1 MRILLLIILI
11 PFSGIYS
18 MAQTNLDSLYTVW
31 QDGSQSDSSRVKALS
46 TFIWEGVMFN
56 DADSAVQLSDAMIDF
71 AEQHNYLEGLI
82 EGHHCKGNAYHV
94 QGNYT
99 KAGEHYEKS
108 IAFAEKAGDL
118 QGSAATFNGWAGVMD
133 NLGQREKAMELY
145 ERSLAISTEA
155 GDTSGI
161 AAVLQN
167 IGGLYKDQGNLVL
180 AMDMMKK
187 SAAMKEAAGLDRS
200 LVYSLFGIAGIY
212 HNQQDFDPALE
223 YYQRA
228 LKISKELDDRAK
240 VAFCLGNM
248 GVMFFDQGKLT
259 EALDYL
265 EQAKAMN
272 TEVGRRKY
280 VADNL
285 FYMGRVSEAQG
296 NFTEALDLYQQAL
309 DIQQEVDQKRGIAG
323 TIITM
328 GGLFQKQENTDSAL
342 KYCHQGLQ
350 LAEEIDAV
358 FWEQM
363 ACECLYQ
370 TYKIEGKANKAL
382 EYHERMIVA
391 RDSLY
396 NEKNTKEITQLEM
409 RYDFEKKEAAIKADQ
424 EKKDA
429 IAAQELERQKLMR
442 NGFIGG
448 FLVVLLFASVF
459 FFQRKK
465 IAKEKDRSEELLLN
479 ILPEEVADELKE
491 KGEAE
496 AQLIDHVTVLFTD
509 FKGFTALSE
518 KLSPKELVDDLNE
531 CFSAFDRITAKYG
544 IEKIKTIGDAYMAA
558 GGLPTPNTTHA
569 TDVIKAALEM
579 RDFVEAGKPK
589 KVEAGLPFFEIR
601 IGVHTGPVVAG
612 IVGVKKF
619 QYDIWGDTVNTAS
632 RMESSG
638 EVGRVNISEATYEL
652 VREDTN
658 FSFESRGKIKAKG
671 KGEIEMFFV
680 SKA

>member
-1 MRILLLIILI
+1 MRTSTLLLSALLSIML
-11 PFSGIYS
+11 S
-18 MAQTNLDSLYTVW
+18 AQTSQDSLWNIW

-46 TFIWEGVMFN
+46 IFIWEGVMFS

-71 AEQHNYLEGLI
+71 AEQQNYLEGLI
-82 EGHHCKGNAYHV
+82 QGHHCKGSAYDI
-94 QGNYT
+94 QGNYI
-99 KAGEHYEKS
+99 KAAEHYEKS

-118 QGSAATFNGWAGVMD
+118 QGSATTFNGWAGVMD
-133 NLGQREKAMELY
+133 NLGQNEKAMELY

-155 GDTSGI
+155 GDTSCI

-285 FYMGRVSEAQG
+285 FNMGRVSEAQG

-309 DIQQEVDQKRGIAG
+309 DIQQEIDQKRGIAG
-323 TIITM
+323 TVITM
-328 GGLFQKQENTDSAL
+328 GGLFQKQENTVSAL

-350 LAEEIDAV
+350 LAVEIDAV

-370 TYKIEGKANKAL
+370 TYKIEGKDNKAL

-429 IAAQELERQKLMR
+429 VAAQELRRQKLVR
-442 NGFIGG
+442 NGFMGG
-448 FLVVLLFASVF
+448 FALVAVFAGIF
-459 FFQRKK
+459 FTQRNR
-465 IAKEKDRSEELLLN
+465 IGKEKARSEELLLN
-479 ILPEEVADELKE
+479 ILPEEVADELKA

-496 AQLIDHVTVLFTD
+496 AKLIDQVTVLFTD
-509 FKGFTALSE
+509 FKGFTAMSE
-518 KLSPKELVDDLNE
+518 TLSPKELVRDLHE
-531 CFSAFDRITAKYG
+531 CFSAFDHICQEHG
-544 IEKIKTIGDAYMAA
+544 LEK
-558 GGLPTPNTTHA
+558 
-569 TDVIKAALEM
+569 
-579 RDFVEAGKPK
+579 
-589 KVEAGLPFFEIR
+589 
-601 IGVHTGPVVAG
+601 
-612 IVGVKKF
+612 
-619 QYDIWGDTVNTAS
+619 
-632 RMESSG
+632 
-638 EVGRVNISEATYEL
+638 
-652 VREDTN
+652 
-658 FSFESRGKIKAKG
+658 
-671 KGEIEMFFV
+671 
-680 SKA
+680 